1 VEEKVKILSLN
12 HITKDFPGTRA
23 LDDVSFDLYAG
34 EIHCLVGENGAGKST
49 LIKILSG
56 AEKPDQGE
64 IVLFGKTYRQLTT
77 KQAID
82 LKIATIYQDV
92 DLVDSL
98 TVADNIFL
106 GVELRDR
113 LGVVDTQQQEKIA
126 QDIMSQLNIHIDPK
140 LLVEELSPA
149 QKQILQLIKALHREA
164 RLLIMDE
171 PTSSLGIEETKALL
185 ELVRNLAA
193 KGIGIIYIS
202 HYLQEVTQI
211 GDRITVLKDGKT
223 VSTYRRSQFTIE
235 QLIRD
240 MVGREAALFYHK
252 EQVPIG
258 NVGLKVENYSRKDL
272 VRNVSFEVRR
282 GEIFGLG
289 GMVGSGR
296 TELVNLI
303 FGVDKRDS
311 GELYLDGK
319 RITPNSPRQAIRN
332 KVCLI
337 TEDRKGSGIFSIR
350 SVKENMAIVH
360 NEQKGNGFIRLS
372 RERQFVSQ
380 MIDALKIQLASIEQD
395 ISSLSGGNQQKSILG
410 RWLLTQ
416 ADVFIFDEPTKGVDI
431 GSKEEIYR
439 IMTDLCRQQKCI
451 IMVSSDMPEL
461 ISMSDRIGVMRDGE
475 LVAVINARETS
486 EEELLRVYLGYQNSK
501 EVGDKN
507 GQGTTNSN

>member
-1 VEEKVKILSLN
+1 MEEKAKILSLN

-23 LDDVSFDLYAG
+23 LDDVSFDLYEG

-56 AEKPDQGE
+56 AEKPDRGE
-64 IVLFGKTYRQLTT
+64 IVLFGKTYRQLST

-113 LGVVDTQQQEKIA
+113 FGVIDTKKQEDIA
-126 QDIMSQLNIHIDPK
+126 RDIMNRLNIHIDPQV
-140 LLVEELSPA
+140 LVDELSPA
-149 QKQILQLIKALHREA
+149 QKQILQLIKALHRDA
-164 RLLIMDE
+164 RILIMDE
-171 PTSSLGIEETKALL
+171 PTSSLGIEETRALL
-185 ELVRNLAA
+185 DLVRTLS
-193 KGIGIIYIS
+193 KQGIGIIYIS

-211 GDRITVLKDGKT
+211 GDRITVLKDGRT
-223 VSTYRRSQFTIE
+223 VASYHKSQFTVE

-240 MVGREAALFYHK
+240 MVGREASLFYHK
-252 EQVPIG
+252 ETIPIG
-258 NVGLKVENYSRKDL
+258 EVGLKVQNYSRKGL
-272 VRNVSFEVRR
+272 VKNVSFEVRH

-296 TELVNLI
+296 TELVNLL
-303 FGVDKRDS
+303 FGIDKRDS

-332 KVCLI
+332 RLSLI
-337 TEDRKGSGIFSIR
+337 TEDRKGSGIFPIR
-350 SVKENMAIVH
+350 SVKENMAIVR
-360 NEQKGNGFIRLS
+360 NEQERKVVLHLPTEKKFIDKLV
-372 RERQFVSQ
+372 Q
-380 MIDALKIQLASIEQD
+380 ALKIQLASIEQD
-395 ISSLSGGNQQKSILG
+395 INSLSGGNQQKSILG
-410 RWLLTQ
+410 RWLLSQ
-416 ADVFIFDEPTKGVDI
+416 ADIFIFDEPTKGVDI

-439 IMTDLCRQQKCI
+439 LMTDLCRQQKCI

-475 LVAVINARETS
+475 LVAIVNARETS
-486 EEELLRVYLGYQNSK
+486 EEELLRIYLGYHNGK
-501 EVGDKN
+501 EVEN
-507 GQGTTNSN
+507 

>member
-1 VEEKVKILSLN
+1 MS

-64 IVLFGKTYRQLTT
+64 IILFGKTYRHLTT

-113 LGVVDTQQQEKIA
+113 LGVVDTKKQEEIA
-126 QDIMSQLNIHIDPK
+126 QDIMRRLNIHIDPR

-149 QKQILQLIKALHREA
+149 QKQILQLIKALHRDA
-164 RLLIMDE
+164 RILIMDE
-171 PTSSLGIEETKALL
+171 PTSSLGIEETRALL
-185 ELVRNLAA
+185 ELVRTLSSQ
-193 KGIGIIYIS
+193 GIGIIYIS

-223 VSTYRRSQFTIE
+223 VACYRKSEFTIE

-240 MVGREAALFYHK
+240 MVGREASLFYRK
-252 EQVPIG
+252 DPVPIG
-258 NVGLKVENYSRKDL
+258 EVGLRVENYSGKSL
-272 VRNVSFEVRR
+272 VKNVSFEVRH

-303 FGVDKRDS
+303 FGIDRRDS
-311 GELYLDGK
+311 GELYLDGQ
-319 RITPNSPRQAIRN
+319 RITPNSPRQAIRHRM
-332 KVCLI
+332 CLI
-337 TEDRKGSGIFSIR
+337 TEDRKGSGIFPFR
-350 SVKENMAIVH
+350 SVKENISIAR
-360 NEQKGNGFIRLS
+360 NEQENKVALRLS
-372 RERQFVSQ
+372 AERQRVEK
-380 MIDALKIQLASIEQD
+380 IIKALKIQLASIEQD
-395 ISSLSGGNQQKSILG
+395 INSLSGGNQQKSILG
-410 RWLLTQ
+410 RWLLNE

-461 ISMSDRIGVMRDGE
+461 ISMSDRIGVMRDGR
-475 LVAVINARETS
+475 LIAIVNAREIS
-486 EEELLRVYLGYQNSK
+486 EEELLRIYLGYYVEEKS
-501 EVGDKN
+501 N
-507 GQGTTNSN
+507 GRYVEYVSQ

>member
-1 VEEKVKILSLN
+1 MEEKTKILSLN

-23 LDDVSFDLYAG
+23 LDDVTFDLYAG

-64 IVLFGKTYRQLTT
+64 IVLFDKVYRQLST

-113 LGVVDTQQQEKIA
+113 FGVIDTKKQEEIA
-126 QDIMSQLNIHIDPK
+126 QDIMSRLNIHIDPRA
-140 LLVEELSPA
+140 LVDQLSPA
-149 QKQILQLIKALHREA
+149 QKQILQLIKALHRDA
-164 RLLIMDE
+164 RILIMDE
-171 PTSSLGIEETKALL
+171 PTSSLGIEETRALL
-185 ELVRNLAA
+185 DLVRSLSQQ
-193 KGIGIIYIS
+193 GIGIIYIS

-223 VSTYRRSQFTIE
+223 VATYHKSMFTIE

-240 MVGREAALFYHK
+240 MVGREASLFYHK
-252 EQVPIG
+252 ESTSIG
-258 NVGLKVENYSRKDL
+258 DVGLRVQNYSRRGL
-272 VRNVSFEVRR
+272 VKNVSFEVRH

-296 TELVNLI
+296 TELVSLI
-303 FGVDKRDS
+303 FGIEKRDS
-311 GELYLDGK
+311 GELFLDGK
-319 RITPNSPRQAIRN
+319 RITPNSPRLAIRN
-332 KVCLI
+332 RLCLI
-337 TEDRKGSGIFSIR
+337 TEDRKGSGIFPIR
-350 SVKENMAIVH
+350 SVKENIAIVR
-360 NEQKGNGFIRLS
+360 NEQENKYFIRLPV
-372 RERQFVSQ
+372 EKQYIEKIVK
-380 MIDALKIQLASIEQD
+380 ALKIQLASIEQD
-395 ISSLSGGNQQKSILG
+395 INSLSGGNQQKSILG
-410 RWLLTQ
+410 RWLLSE

-451 IMVSSDMPEL
+451 IMISSDMPEL

-475 LVAVINARETS
+475 LVEIVNARETS
-486 EEELLRVYLGYQNSK
+486 EEELLRIYLGYHNGK
-501 EVGDKN
+501 EVN
-507 GQGTTNSN
+507 G